1 APRAARAV
9 RGAHGIDRILTKSRG
24 TVRRGSVG
32 RLAAYRLVTDGVP
45 IALVVVWYVVAL
57 DAPEYILP
65 DPVKVLGRTFELLFA
80 NPTLAQHT
88 YISLARV
95 LVSVALSLV
104 IGSALVLVARYLS
117 VTRGLVVERLL
128 PTLNAFPS
136 LGWAI
141 IGLYWFGVSDI
152 AVIFVEV
159 AILLPFAMINVW
171 EGLKQLDEDTM
182 EMAYSFT
189 RARGKVLRKIVLP
202 LLYPYLLAALR
213 ISYGVAW
220 KVALVAELFGSSVGL
235 GYLLSYSRQQFDSPM
250 LFAVILTLIVLVYAV
265 DKLVFERAEER
276 VTRYR
281 SGTASTS
288 AI

>member
-1 APRAARAV
+1 V
-9 RGAHGIDRILTKSRG
+9 GHLT
-24 TVRRGSVG
+24 
-32 RLAAYRLVTDGVP
+32 AYRLVTDGVP
-45 IALVVVWYVVAL
+45 LALVIVWYVVAL

-65 DPVKVLGRTFELLFA
+65 DPVKVLGRTFELLFT

-104 IGSALVLVARYLS
+104 IGSALVLLARYVSL
-117 VTRGLVVERLL
+117 TRGLLVERLL

-152 AVIFVEV
+152 AVIFVEI

-189 RARGKVLRKIVLP
+189 RDRAKVLRKIVLP
-202 LLYPYLLAALR
+202 LLLPYMLAALR

-235 GYLLSYSRQQFDSPM
+235 GYLLSYSRQQFDSAM
-250 LFAVILTLIVLVYAV
+250 LFAVILTLIVLVYAI

-276 VTRYR
+276 VTSYR
-281 SGTASTS
+281 SQTASTS
-288 AI
+288 AL